1 MRAVADIDVEGA
13 EEAVQLNQPAPPA
26 PHSPPTHRHSPA
38 LTGTQ
43 IWPGAG
49 SKGAESGKTGI
60 FEEEKV
66 LDIWVKLEPPVL
78 LIVI

>member
-26 PHSPPTHRHSPA
+26 PHSPPTHRHSPG
-38 LTGTQ
+38 L
-43 IWPGAG
+43 
-49 SKGAESGKTGI
+49 KSGQGQGPKVQSQ
-60 FEEEKV
+60 EKQENLKKV